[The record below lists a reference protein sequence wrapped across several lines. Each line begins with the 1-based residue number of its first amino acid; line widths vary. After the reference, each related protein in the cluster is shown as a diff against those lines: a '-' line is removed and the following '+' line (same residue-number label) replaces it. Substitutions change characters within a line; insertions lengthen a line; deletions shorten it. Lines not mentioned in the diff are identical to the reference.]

1 MTTEPTRGHP
11 GPGLRESKK
20 VRTRGHLAATALE
33 LFLARG
39 FDQVSVA
46 DVAAAA
52 DVSKPTLFRY
62 FPSKEDL
69 ILHRFADHQ
78 DEAARVVRSRPAEWS
93 PVRALHEHFRA
104 ALRDRDPITG
114 LSDLPDVVAF
124 QRLLY
129 STPSLESRL
138 AHYTGR
144 EVDLLAEELHAPSRP
159 PLAARLAA
167 RHLVTVRQELGREN
181 WRRIAA
187 GRSAEDVYPEAV
199 ADADLAFGML
209 ADGLDAVG

>member
-1 MTTEPTRGHP
+1 MTDERT
-11 GPGLRESKK
+11 PGLRESKK
-20 VRTRGHLAATALE
+20 LRTHRHLAATALE
-33 LFLARG
+33 LFLQRG

-52 DVSKPTLFRY
+52 EVSKPTLFRY

-69 ILHRFADHQ
+69 ILYRFADHQ
-78 DEAARVVRSRPAEWS
+78 DEAARLVRARPDGCT
-93 PVRALHEHFRA
+93 PVRALHEHFLV
-104 ALRDRDPITG
+104 ALRERDPITG

-129 STPSLESRL
+129 STSSLETRL
-138 AHYTGR
+138 AHYTAR
-144 EVDLLAEELHAPSRP
+144 EVELLAGALEAEAHP

-167 RHLVTVRQELGREN
+167 HHLISVRQALGREN
-181 WRRIAA
+181 WQRIAS
-187 GRSAEDVYPEAV
+187 GRSADEAYPEAV

-209 ADGLDAVG
+209 ATGLDAALPEPAR